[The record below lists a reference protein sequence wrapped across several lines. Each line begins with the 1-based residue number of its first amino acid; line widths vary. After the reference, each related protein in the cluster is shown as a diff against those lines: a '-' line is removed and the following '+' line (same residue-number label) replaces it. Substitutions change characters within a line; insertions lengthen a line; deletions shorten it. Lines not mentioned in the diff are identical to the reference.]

1 MVEHLPLSQARN
13 NLGAVVKRVHLGK
26 KYVILE
32 KDGIPLA
39 GLMDIDEFEDYLDLH
54 DPKVKAS
61 IAKSRAEY
69 RVGKSHLARELLAEL
84 RRRKKGRAT
93 RRQSA

>member
-1 MVEHLPLSQARN
+1 MVEHLPLTEARN
-13 NLGAVVKRVHLGK
+13 SLGAVVKRVHLDK

-69 RVGKSHLARELLAEL
+69 RAGKSRPARALLGELLG
-84 RRRKKGRAT
+84 RKKAGRA
-93 RRQSA
+93 RRHSA